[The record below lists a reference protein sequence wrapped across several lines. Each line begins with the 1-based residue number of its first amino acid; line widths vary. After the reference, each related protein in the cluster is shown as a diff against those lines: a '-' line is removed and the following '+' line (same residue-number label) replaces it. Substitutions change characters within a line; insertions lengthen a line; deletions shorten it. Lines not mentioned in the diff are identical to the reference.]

1 MSTHPSRLDQLMRD
15 SALPRHEA
23 RRLMSLVTS
32 QPMTWLIAHGDD
44 EAGPDTQQRFEALAA
59 RRRAGEPLAYL
70 TGEQEFYGRAFL
82 VSPAVLIP
90 RADTETLID
99 VALEKLAETGSRD
112 AGSASHPAPV
122 SGSAP
127 AAPSAPVPVPAS
139 GSGSGSGSGSL
150 RILDLGTGSGII
162 AITLALALAGRPGAK
177 TQVHAVDRADAALA
191 VARQNATRLGATV
204 QWHQGSWWDAL
215 PADCP
220 PFDLVVA
227 NPPYIAAG
235 DHHLQ
240 QGDLR
245 FEPPEAL
252 AAGPDGLDDLRLIIA
267 SAGQHLSPGGWLL
280 LEHGYDQQAPVQALL
295 QAAGLAGVFTRRDL
309 AGQPRVS
316 GGQWL
321 HRGSAAP
328 PGAAA

>member
-23 RRLMSLVTS
+23 RRLMSLVTGK
-32 QPMTWLIAHGDD
+32 PMTWLIAHGDD

-70 TGEQEFYGRAFL
+70 TGEQEFYGRPFL

-99 VALEKLAETGSRD
+99 VALEKLAETRSRD
-112 AGSASHPAPV
+112 AGSAAQPAPAPG
-122 SGSAP
+122 SGP
-127 AAPSAPVPVPAS
+127 GAPSVS
-139 GSGSGSGSGSL
+139 GSGSGSGSR

-162 AITLALALAGRPGAK
+162 AITLALALPGRPGAK

-191 VARQNATRLGATV
+191 VARQNAARLGATV
-204 QWHQGSWWDAL
+204 HWHQGSWWDAL
-215 PADCP
+215 PPGCP
-220 PFDLVVA
+220 PFDLIVS

-252 AAGPDGLDDLRLIIA
+252 AAGADGLDDLRLIIA
-267 SAGQHLSPGGWLL
+267 GACQRLKPGGWLL
-280 LEHGYDQQAPVQALL
+280 LEHGYDQEVPVQALL
-295 QAAGLAGVFTRRDL
+295 RAAGFASVFTRRDL

-316 GGQWL
+316 GGQWPNQ
-321 HRGSAAP
+321 GSAAQ